1 MVNRRVLRTLDA
13 DVETFKKR
21 AEGAKTLRAAMDDGF
36 ADFTADGV
44 DRRGDLKDCEL
55 LIIGWQLRSRG
66 SNGNESARVWVLA
79 KGETGDVR
87 KVKFHAAGA
96 GNLLHPGIPVTLR
109 ELEDNGVTGDVRVM
123 FRTEDYEFFGDDG
136 GTVSATRYW
145 IEDITEEDNIARE
158 SQVDDQPDF

>member
-1 MVNRRVLRTLDA
+1 MVNRRTLRTLDA

-36 ADFTADGV
+36 DDFTADGQ
-44 DRRGDLKDCEL
+44 DRRPDLKDCEL

-66 SNGNESARVWVLA
+66 SNGNESARVWALA

-87 KVKFHAAGA
+87 KVKFYAAGG

-109 ELEDNGVTGDVRVM
+109 ELEDNGVTGDVRVI
-123 FRTEDYEFFGDDG
+123 FRTERYDFFDDDG
-136 GTVSATRYW
+136 ARVDATRFW
-145 IEDITEEDNIARE
+145 IEDISEEDNIARD